1 MWPCTWF
8 EEKGDVVMKCIG
20 IIVSGGLLALL
31 SACATFGATTPAENG
46 ELQVVL
52 KDYDFAPGVIR
63 VKAGQKVTIV
73 LSNEG
78 QKLHEFM
85 VGRNLIV
92 EDNFTEGFAEDFF
105 AGITPEIHGPGMVM
119 GLAGGDTEHDM
130 DSMAESETMEDM
142 DEMAAGET
150 MAGDMA
156 GMEHDMDSVMEGT
169 FGLLARPSM
178 DAHGGVMIMLAPVTI
193 PSDQVT
199 TITFT
204 VPEDKVGA
212 WEMGCFQERGQHYDD
227 GMRGTLIVDPA

>member
-1 MWPCTWF
+1 
-8 EEKGDVVMKCIG
+8 MKRIG
-20 IIVSGGLLALL
+20 TIFLMGLLALL
-31 SACATFGATTPAENG
+31 SACASFGAIRPAENG
-46 ELQVVL
+46 ELPVVL

-85 VGRNLIV
+85 VGRKIIV

-119 GLAGGDTEHDM
+119 GLAGGEVEHDM
-130 DSMAESETMEDM
+130 DSMAE
-142 DEMAAGET
+142 GEP

-156 GMEHDMDSVMEGT
+156 GMEHDMDSSMEGT

-178 DAHGGVMIMLAPVTI
+178 DAHSGVMVMIDPVTI

-204 VPEDKVGA
+204 VPEDKVGE
-212 WEMGCFQERGQHYDD
+212 WEIGCFQERGQHYDD